1 LDFSGVVKILKHAP
15 SFGGEAKYVSHVH
28 SFAGM

>member
-1 LDFSGVVKILKHAP
+1 VVKILKHAFT
-15 SFGGEAKYVSHVH
+15 SEGEVKYVSHVH